1 MNSTRSFIALAVV
14 LLLGWA
20 ASAQM
25 VLRTGTLHSY
35 SSVPAEESPP
45 PAAQCLTNLSILP
58 STTDYWSG
66 LIHSQGIAFAGGT
79 TNVCRLY
86 VRGDTHNASDRPIY
100 AQIRTAKNGG
110 GTQLG
115 GNSTT
120 NTLLAGVS
128 TVVELTFLANTP
140 SVSGDYFVNICSA
153 DPSNHYLLY
162 SASDEYGGTSYF
174 ASSGATDRAQDLWL
188 IVCYQ

>member
-1 MNSTRSFIALAVV
+1 MTLVN
-14 LLLGWA
+14 
-20 ASAQM
+20 
-25 VLRTGTLHSY
+25 GTLRSY
-35 SSVPAEESPP
+35 SSSGSSETPP
-45 PAAQCLTNLSILP
+45 VASCATNVSILP
-58 STTDYWSG
+58 SSTDYWSG
-66 LIHSQGIAFAGGT
+66 LIHSQGIAFAGT

-86 VRGDTHNASDRPIY
+86 VRGDNHNAVDRPIY

-120 NTLLAGVS
+120 NTLSAGVS
-128 TVVELTFLANTP
+128 AVVELTFLANTP

-153 DPSNHYLLY
+153 DTYNHYLLY
-162 SASDEYGGTSYF
+162 SASDEYGSTSYF
-174 ASSGATDRAQDLWL
+174 ASSGDVDRQSQDLWL